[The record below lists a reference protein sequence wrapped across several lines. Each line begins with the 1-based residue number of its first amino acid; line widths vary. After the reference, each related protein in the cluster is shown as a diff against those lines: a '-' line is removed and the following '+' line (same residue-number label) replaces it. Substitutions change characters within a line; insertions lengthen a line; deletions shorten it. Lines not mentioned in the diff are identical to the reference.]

1 MRPEYGLCNGGVRS
15 GRATNVQA
23 TMEKVWDGFVSKE
36 ANQKIFM
43 DTDCELNL
51 KPGGADSFAIE
62 DFAGDGKDVPAA
74 VS

>member
-1 MRPEYGLCNGGVRS
+1 
-15 GRATNVQA
+15 
-23 TMEKVWDGFVSKE
+23 MEKVWDGFVSKE